1 LARLANFKVWCDSW
15 KASGAGEIMAII
27 VVLQLPPSE
36 SSSKRVSFESLKGMC
51 YLALLSVSAEI
62 TLPKADND

>member
-1 LARLANFKVWCDSW
+1 
-15 KASGAGEIMAII
+15 MAII

-51 YLALLSVSAEI
+51 CLALLSVSAEI

>member
-1 LARLANFKVWCDSW
+1 
-15 KASGAGEIMAII
+15 MAII